1 MNKLFKNCHKIGLEG
16 VFTKLDIYICNYCQY
31 LGSNELLSAARR
43 VATLSSAPSLQIQ
56 KLKSV
61 NHFSSHSDRDFFCAH
76 TRPEQAGVEDVSP
89 GRGRGHEGGRGRVDG
104 LQDGLGGH
112 VGEEGGL
119 GVPVLA
125 VSGPGP
131 VARPGVVM
139 TGWPRPGRS
148 QLQSLQLCQDLR
160 F

>member
-43 VATLSSAPSLQIQ
+43 VATLSSAPSLQIP

-76 TRPEQAGVEDVSP
+76 TRPEQAGVEDISP
-89 GRGRGHEGGRGRVDG
+89 GRGRGREGGRGRVDG

-112 VGEEGGL
+112 VGEVGSL
-119 GVPVLA
+119 GVLA
-125 VSGPGP
+125 VSGPG
-131 VARPGVVM
+131 VVM
-139 TGWPRPGRS
+139 GGWPRPGRS
-148 QLQSLQLCQDLR
+148 QLQSLQLCQDLG